1 MGPKNGPLVLLVVL
15 ATLKALAAN
24 VDAVSQNTKE
34 KVSYMVAYSC
44 DQEDAPLMYKR
55 ADQKWEAAVTERTT
69 TCLDS
74 RRSIF
79 DFCKEVYKS
88 NGVEITNIVP
98 VEDVEITWPDKYG
111 HLHTDRNFQV
121 YSCLTGVFT
130 SEALL
135 VPQGCEF
142 EHLKDEDCR
151 PFKFWKE
158 QANMTCRDKNMYIED
173 FSMLLPC
180 NIGLFSGVEYVCC
193 KRSNTEKPIDR
204 PGVVNLPKA
213 DKAKTLVVDKED
225 QVDDA
230 YQAYLR
236 NDEEYLSR
244 YRNEH
249 ERFKNSELA
258 LNKRHQD
265 RINKMMKEWEE
276 AREQINEM
284 KKTDV
289 KGAEALNADVMK
301 RFQLLYTGYEQA
313 DAAEKRQLVALH
325 LQRRQA
331 ELNKR
336 KRINLEKYM
345 TELQKP
351 HVDVQRVYKFL
362 KEYIKVEEKDRSH
375 TLNHFV
381 HVRNTDIEQAKRIQ
395 KSSLDHLNVLD
406 QRINQALD
414 MLNHFEKVKLE
425 VKPQIDNFL
434 HEYEGL
440 AESAREVVSRPFT
453 PEVDSEEEDDSSE
466 SEEDAPAMD
475 NNVNLGPKDTVIP
488 IHKVAEVVPLPSNNV
503 DNDIL
508 DDGLREDDGMNSL
521 DEEIIENEHDTN
533 FIAHHMEDK
542 HTFSQSIGGAS
553 GVQVSTAT
561 GSIFGIAIGSVAVFV
576 IIVVAVIM
584 LRKHS
589 HRRPVTHGFVE
600 VDPAASPEERHVAN
614 MQMNGYENPTYQYF
628 ELNQNQN
635 V

>member
-1 MGPKNGPLVLLVVL
+1 MGPNNGPLVLIVVL

-34 KVSYMVAYSC
+34 KLTHMVAYSC
-44 DQEDAPLMYKR
+44 DQKDAPLMYKR
-55 ADQKWEAAVTERTT
+55 ADQKWEAAVTTRTS
-69 TCLDS
+69 TCLDNLQ
-74 RRSIF
+74 SIF
-79 DFCKEVYKS
+79 DYCKEVYTDAD
-88 NGVEITNIVP
+88 VTNIVP
-98 VEDVEITWPDKYG
+98 VENVEITWPDKFG

-121 YSCLTGVFT
+121 YSCLTGIFT
-130 SEALL
+130 SAALL

-142 EHLKDEDCR
+142 QHLKYNECAAYT
-151 PFKFWKE
+151 FWKE
-158 QANMTCRDKNMYIED
+158 NANMTCRDKSMYMQD

-180 NIGLFSGVEYVCC
+180 DVGMYAGVEYVCC
-193 KRSNTEKPIDR
+193 KPAHTETPIDH
-204 PGVVNLPKA
+204 PGVVSLPKE
-213 DKAKTLVVDKED
+213 DKAKTIIVDKD
-225 QVDDA
+225 ANVDDA

-236 NDEEYLSR
+236 NDEEYLAR
-244 YRNEH
+244 FRNEH

-276 AREQINEM
+276 ARAQIAEM

-325 LQRRQA
+325 LQRRQG
-331 ELNKR
+331 ELNRR
-336 KRINLEKYM
+336 KRVNLEKYM
-345 TELQKP
+345 TELQRP
-351 HVDVQRVYKFL
+351 HVDVQRVFKFL
-362 KEYIKVEEKDRSH
+362 KEYIKVEEKDRAH

-381 HVRNTDIEQAKRIQ
+381 HVRNTDIEEAKRIQ
-395 KSSLDHLNVLD
+395 KSSLDHLSVLD

-414 MLNHFEKVKLE
+414 MLNHFNKIKLE
-425 VKPQIDNFL
+425 VRPMIDNFL
-434 HEYEGL
+434 REYEGL

-453 PEVDSEEEDDSSE
+453 PEVDSEEEGDSSE
-466 SEEDAPAMD
+466 SQEDLPAMD
-475 NNVNLGPKDTVIP
+475 NNVNLGPMDTV
-488 IHKVAEVVPLPSNNV
+488 IHKVAEVVPLPSQDDIN
-503 DNDIL
+503 NDIL
-508 DDGLREDDGMNSL
+508 DDNVREDDGINNF
-521 DEEIIENEHDTN
+521 DEETIENEHDTN
-533 FIAHHMEDK
+533 FVAHHMDDK
-542 HTFSQSIGGAS
+542 HMFQQPVGKVGVHIG
-553 GVQVSTAT
+553 TAT

>member
-1 MGPKNGPLVLLVVL
+1 MGPKNGPLVLIVVL

-24 VDAVSQNTKE
+24 VDAVSQTTKE
-34 KVSYMVAYSC
+34 KMTYMVAYSC
-44 DQEDAPLMYKR
+44 LQKDAPLMYKR
-55 ADQKWEAAVTERTT
+55 ADQKWEADVRTRPS
-69 TCLDS
+69 TCLDNL
-74 RRSIF
+74 RSIF
-79 DFCKEVYKS
+79 DFCKEVYKDAD
-88 NGVEITNIVP
+88 VTNIVP
-98 VEDVEITWPDKYG
+98 VENVEVTWPDKFG

-121 YSCLTGVFT
+121 YSCLTGIFT

-142 EHLKDEDCR
+142 QHLKYNECASYT
-151 PFKFWKE
+151 FWKE
-158 QANMTCRDKNMYIED
+158 KSNLTCQDKNMYMEN

-180 NIGLFSGVEYVCC
+180 NVGLYSGVEYVCC
-193 KRSNTEKPIDR
+193 KPPNTGKPVDHPRVIS
-204 PGVVNLPKA
+204 LPKE
-213 DKAKTLVVDKED
+213 DKTKTVVIDKD
-225 QVDDA
+225 ANVDDA

-249 ERFKNSELA
+249 ERFKSSEMA

-276 AREQINEM
+276 AREQIAEM

-325 LQRRQA
+325 LQRRQG
-331 ELNKR
+331 ELNRK

-345 TELQKP
+345 TELQRP
-351 HVDVQRVYKFL
+351 HVDFQRVFKFL
-362 KEYIKVEEKDRSH
+362 KEYIKVEEKDRTH

-381 HVRNTDIEQAKRIQ
+381 HVRNTDMEEAKRIQ
-395 KSSLDHLNVLD
+395 KSSLDHLDVLD
-406 QRINQALD
+406 QRISQALD
-414 MLNHFEKVKLE
+414 MLDHFQQIKQKVK
-425 VKPQIDNFL
+425 PMIDNFL
-434 HEYEGL
+434 REYQGL
-440 AESAREVVSRPFT
+440 AESARKVVSRPFT
-453 PEVDSEEEDDSSE
+453 PEVDSEEEEEDSSE
-466 SEEDAPAMD
+466 SEEDLPPAD
-475 NNVNLGPKDTVIP
+475 NNANLGHEDTIIP
-488 IHKVAEVVPLPSNNV
+488 IHKVAEVVPLPSNTI

-508 DDGLREDDGMNSL
+508 DDMIREDDGINTF
-521 DEEIIENEHDTN
+521 DEETIENEHDTN
-533 FIAHHMEDK
+533 FVAHHMHDK
-542 HTFSQSIGGAS
+542 QSFEQAIGNAAGM
-553 GVQVSTAT
+553 QVGTAT

>member
-34 KVSYMVAYSC
+34 KLTHMVAYSC

-55 ADQKWEAAVTERTT
+55 ADQKWEAAVGTRTT

-74 RRSIF
+74 LRSIF
-79 DFCKEVYKS
+79 DFCKEVYKDAD
-88 NGVEITNIVP
+88 VTNIVP
-98 VEDVEITWPDKYG
+98 VENVEITWPDKFG

-121 YSCLTGVFT
+121 YSCLTGIFT

-142 EHLKDEDCR
+142 QHLKYNECASYT
-151 PFKFWKE
+151 FWKE
-158 QANMTCRDKNMYIED
+158 KSNMTCKDKNLYMEN

-180 NIGLFSGVEYVCC
+180 NVGLYSGVEYVCC
-193 KRSNTEKPIDR
+193 KPAKTEKPIDR
-204 PGVVNLPKA
+204 PGVVSLPKA
-213 DKAKTLVVDKED
+213 DKAKTLVVDKD
-225 QVDDA
+225 ANVDDA

-244 YRNEH
+244 FRNEH
-249 ERFKNSELA
+249 QRFKNSELA

-276 AREQINEM
+276 AREQIAEM

-381 HVRNTDIEQAKRIQ
+381 HVRNTDIEEAKRIQ
-395 KSSLDHLNVLD
+395 KSSLDHLSVLD

-414 MLNHFEKVKLE
+414 MLNHFEKIKLE
-425 VKPQIDNFL
+425 IKPEIDNFL
-434 HEYEGL
+434 REYKGL

-453 PEVDSEEEDDSSE
+453 PEVDSEEEEDDSSE
-466 SEEDAPAMD
+466 SEEDLPAID
-475 NNVNLGPKDTVIP
+475 NNVNLGPKDTV
-488 IHKVAEVVPLPSNNV
+488 IHKVAEVVPLPSNNI

-508 DDGLREDDGMNSL
+508 NDDLREDDGINGF
-521 DEEIIENEHDTN
+521 DEETIENEHDAN
-533 FIAHHMEDK
+533 FVAHHMDNK
-542 HTFSQSIGGAS
+542 HSFSQDIGGAA

-576 IIVVAVIM
+576 IIVVAVVM